1 MREQHTVTETERNA
15 SQRTD
20 QTDKLVEI
28 ARSSPSDSSAANDD
42 CGSESVLL
50 PLYFGRV
57 FTGSREDTVLH
68 DTNSGE
74 ELERCRE
81 KDGEGVEELCGV
93 DEFVVLREIDE
104 NDSLKRTR
112 VNVSRYSF
120 SLGLIGSRV

>member
-1 MREQHTVTETERNA
+1 MRMQRTVTETERNA

-28 ARSSPSDSSAANDD
+28 ARSSPCNSSAPNDN
-42 CGSESVLL
+42 CSSESVLL
-50 PLYFGRV
+50 PLDFGRV
-57 FTGSREDTVLH
+57 LARSREDAVLH
-68 DTNSGE
+68 DSNSGE

-81 KDGEGVEELCGV
+81 KDGKGVEELCGV
-93 DEFVVLREIDE
+93 DKFVVLREIDE